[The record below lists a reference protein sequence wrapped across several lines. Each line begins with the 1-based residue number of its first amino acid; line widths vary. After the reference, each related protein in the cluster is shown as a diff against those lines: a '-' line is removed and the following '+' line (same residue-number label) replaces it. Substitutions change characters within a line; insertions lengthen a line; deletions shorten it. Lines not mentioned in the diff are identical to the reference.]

1 MMSLVYLK
9 NKKNGTVYVYE
20 CTSFWDKAKKKPA
33 SKRSCIGKLH
43 PTTKEIIPSKRFGS
57 SNTIISLNTKP
68 TASVKSV
75 GAVDFLDHICKI
87 LGIDEI
93 LKSSF
98 PEHWK
103 LVLSLAYFQVMDKK
117 PLSKVEHWTE
127 IHRHPYDR
135 FIDHRRVSELL
146 LLLTEDQQMIF
157 FKKWAKHRL
166 KEECIAYDITS
177 ISSYSELNNMVRYGY
192 NRDKEK
198 LPQVNLAL
206 LFGEQSHLPVYFRSM
221 PGSIRDVST
230 LKNILQITN
239 FLELKQSHAVMD
251 KGFFSQDN
259 IRDLFVNRMK
269 FTIAIPFACKFAREQ
284 VEKVRSTIESHEN
297 FIQVNGQNIFCHS
310 STTKWEGKR
319 VYTHVYYNAHVGV
332 EEYEKFLTDLH
343 QWKRE
348 LETNKPIQEHQ
359 QYYDLY
365 LFVKETPKRGR
376 KVAYNQQAIDAYRQS
391 RAGFLVLLS
400 NATKDPIRA
409 LQIYRNKDV
418 VEKTFDNLKNAIDS
432 KRLRVH
438 LEEGMKGRLFIQFV
452 ALIFISYILK
462 VAHEKNIFKLFGSVS
477 SILDE
482 LKLRNE
488 MQISNCTKSIFTET
502 TKNQRL
508 ILDAFDFDLW

>member
-1 MMSLVYLK
+1 MSLVYLK

-20 CTSFWDKAKKKPA
+20 CVSFWDKVKKKPA
-33 SKRSCIGKLH
+33 SNRTCIGKLH
-43 PTTKEIIPSKRFGS
+43 PITKEIIPSKRLES
-57 SNTIISLNTKP
+57 SGTTTSLTAEP

-75 GAVDFLDHICKI
+75 GAVAFLDHICKI
-87 LGIDEI
+87 LGIDKI

-98 PEHWK
+98 PEHCE
-103 LVLSLAYFQVMDKK
+103 LILSLAYFQAMDKK

-127 IHRHPYDR
+127 LHQHPYGH

-146 LLLTEDQQMIF
+146 PLLTEGQQLSF
-157 FKKWAKHRL
+157 FRKWAKHRL

-192 NRDKEK
+192 NRDEEN

-206 LFGEQSHLPVYFRSM
+206 LFGEQSLLPIYFRSL

-230 LKNILQITN
+230 LKTILQITE
-239 FLELKQSHAVMD
+239 FLELKQPHTVMD

-259 IRDLFVNRMK
+259 VRDLFVNRMK
-269 FTIAIPFACKFAREQ
+269 FTLAVPFTCKFARDQ
-284 VEKVRSTIESHEN
+284 VEKVRSSIEHHEN
-297 FIQVNGQNIFCHS
+297 FIQVNGQNAFCHS

-319 VYTHVYYNAHVGV
+319 VYVHVYYNAHAAV

-343 QWKRE
+343 QWKKE
-348 LETNKPIQEHQ
+348 LETDAPLPENQP
-359 QYYDLY
+359 YYDLY
-365 LFVKETPKRGR
+365 LFVKETPKKGR
-376 KVAYNQQAIDAYRQS
+376 KVTYNQQAIDAYKQS

-400 NATKDPIRA
+400 NAAKDPVRA
-409 LQIYRNKDV
+409 LQLYRNKDV
-418 VEKTFDNLKNAIDS
+418 AEKAFDNLKNAIDS

-438 LEEGMKGRLFIQFV
+438 LDESMKGRLFIQFI

-462 VAHEKNIFKLFGSVS
+462 IAHEKDIFKLFGSVS

-482 LKLRNE
+482 LKLRNKI
-488 MQISNCTKSIFTET
+488 QVSNRTKPIATET
-502 TKNQRL
+502 TKNQRI
-508 ILDAFDFDLW
+508 ILDAFGFDLW

>member
-1 MMSLVYLK
+1 MSLVYLK

-20 CTSFWDKAKKKPA
+20 CFSFWDKVKKKPA

-43 PTTKEIIPSKRFGS
+43 PTTKEIIPSKRLDS
-57 SNTIISLNTKP
+57 SSATISLTTEP
-68 TASVKSV
+68 TASVNSV
-75 GAVDFLDHICKI
+75 GAVAFLNHISKI

-98 PEHWK
+98 PEQWK
-103 LVLSLAYFQVMDKK
+103 LILSLAYFQAMDKK

-127 IHRHPYDR
+127 VHQHPYGQ

-146 LLLTEDQQMIF
+146 PLLTEGQQMVF
-157 FKKWAKHRL
+157 FRKWAKHRL

-177 ISSYSELNNMVRYGY
+177 ISSYSELNNMIRYGY
-192 NRDKEK
+192 NRDEEN

-206 LFGEQSHLPVYFRSM
+206 LFGEQSHLPIYFRSL

-230 LKNILQITN
+230 LKNILQITQ
-239 FLELKQSHAVMD
+239 FLELKQPHAVMD

-269 FTIAIPFACKFAREQ
+269 FTIAIPFTCAFAQDQ
-284 VEKVRSTIESHEN
+284 VEKVRSTIDHHEN

-310 STTKWEGKR
+310 STTQWEGRR
-319 VYTHVYYNAHVGV
+319 VYVHVYYNAHAGV
-332 EEYEKFLTDLH
+332 EEYERFLTDLYR
-343 QWKRE
+343 WKKE
-348 LETNKPIQEHQ
+348 LETNMPIPEHQ
-359 QYYDLY
+359 PYYDLY
-365 LFVKETPKRGR
+365 LFLKETPKRGR
-376 KVAYNQQAIDAYRQS
+376 TVTYNQQAIDAYKQS

-400 NATKDPIRA
+400 NVTRDPIRA
-409 LQIYRNKDV
+409 LQVYRNKDV
-418 VEKTFDNLKNAIDS
+418 AEKTFDNLKNIIDS

-438 LEEGMKGRLFIQFV
+438 LDESMKGRLFIQFI

-462 VAHEKNIFKLFGSVS
+462 VAHEKDIFRLFGSVS

-488 MQISNCTKSIFTET
+488 IQISNRTKPISTET
-502 TKNQRL
+502 TKSQRL
-508 ILDAFDFDLW
+508 ILDAFGFDLW